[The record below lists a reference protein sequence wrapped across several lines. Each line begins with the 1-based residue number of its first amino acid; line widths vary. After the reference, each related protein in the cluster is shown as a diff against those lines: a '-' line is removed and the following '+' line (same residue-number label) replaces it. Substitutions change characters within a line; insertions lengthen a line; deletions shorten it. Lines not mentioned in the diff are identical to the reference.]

1 MARKII
7 ILERLDEPSDLNF
20 NVVFWLAVKTAR
32 QIYNADSSKASKV
45 KDATAQEIQDIKDG
59 KIVEVLEKA
68 SFSAATP
75 SADVRTKL
83 VARYNELQA
92 DLDAK
97 NPWKFF
103 GTYWDGTVWNSGGAN

>member
-7 ILERLDEPSDLNF
+7 ILERVDEPSDLNF
-20 NVVFWLAVKTAR
+20 NVVFWLSVKASR
-32 QIYNADSSKASKV
+32 QTYNADGLKVSIV

-59 KIVEVLEKA
+59 KIIEVLEKA
-68 SFSAATP
+68 SFQASTA

-97 NPWKFF
+97 NPWNFF

>member
-7 ILERLDEPSDLNF
+7 ILDRVDEPSDLNF
-20 NVVFWLAVKTAR
+20 NVVFWLTVKTVR
-32 QIYNADSSKASKV
+32 QVYNADATKVSKV
-45 KDATAQEIQDIKDG
+45 KDATTQEIQDIKDG

-68 SFSAATP
+68 SFPSSAQST
-75 SADVRTKL
+75 DVRTKL

-92 DLDAK
+92 DLDTK

-103 GTYWDGTVWNSGGAN
+103 GTFWDGTAWNSGGVN